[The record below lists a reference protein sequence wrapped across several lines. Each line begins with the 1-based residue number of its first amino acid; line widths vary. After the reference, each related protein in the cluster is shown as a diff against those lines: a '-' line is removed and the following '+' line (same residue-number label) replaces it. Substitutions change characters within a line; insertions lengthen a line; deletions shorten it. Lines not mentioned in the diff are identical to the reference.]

1 MRLRRICS
9 QSLPVALAIL
19 VGGPASAAP
28 PGAPEGPAAPW
39 IRRFR
44 PTPQRL
50 EPGVFAGAF
59 FPSANHELYQY
70 DKLWQSY
77 ARAAPSFGLRLAYLP
92 LRFLGAEIEGS
103 LTPTAIS
110 DTMSSEGARALLFA
124 GRGHVIAQLPFY
136 SVVPFVVL
144 GGGLLG
150 TRGDTLGKDVDLA
163 GHFGGGVKV
172 HVHRNVAV
180 RLDIRGTVGSGHGTE
195 TRRVVYPEV
204 LLGISVPLS
213 LRGRDSDGDGLYDPG
228 QRARPTDECP
238 QRPGDLRHRGC
249 PDGDDDLVPDPDDR
263 CPAEPGLTDRR
274 GCPRLRDRDNDTVYD
289 PGQVDIPPPGG
300 DECPDLPGDPAYIG
314 CPVPDSDQDGDLD
327 TLDKCPHDREVWN
340 GYQDDDGCPDEL
352 PVDITAMV
360 GTLRG
365 ITFGFLSDTITAGS
379 RPALDRAASVM
390 LTYPGIRIEIQGH
403 TDDEGDPLLNEAL
416 SLRRAEAVRQYL
428 IRAGVPAQRLRAA
441 GFGGSRPI
449 ADNRSSAG
457 KAKNR
462 RIELVLITGTDAI
475 EAAPTGKPA
484 GGP

>member
-28 PGAPEGPAAPW
+28 PSSPDGPEAPW

-44 PTPQRL
+44 PSPQRL

-59 FPSANHELYQY
+59 FPSSNHELYQY
-70 DKLWQSY
+70 DKLWQAY

-103 LTPTAIS
+103 LTPTAVAE
-110 DTMSSEGARALLFA
+110 TMSNSGGRALLFA
-124 GRGHVIAQLPFY
+124 GRGHLIAQLPFY

-150 TRGDTLGKDVDLA
+150 TRGDTLGKDVDLS

-172 HVHRNVAV
+172 YVHRNIAV
-180 RLDIRGTVGSGHGTE
+180 RFDVRGTVGSGHGTE

-204 LLGISVPLS
+204 LLGISVPLA
-213 LRGRDSDGDGLYDPG
+213 LRGRDSDGDGLFDPG

-249 PDGDDDLVPDPDDR
+249 PDHDDDLVPDPDDH
-263 CPAEPGLTDRR
+263 CPAEPGLADRH
-274 GCPRLRDRDNDTVYD
+274 GCPRLRDRDNDHVYD

-300 DECPDLPGDPAYIG
+300 DECPDVPGDPAYIG

-327 TLDKCPHDREVWN
+327 T
-340 GYQDDDGCPDEL
+340 
-352 PVDITAMV
+352 IT
-360 GTLRG
+360 T
-365 ITFGFLSDTITAGS
+365 GS

-390 LTYPGIRIEIQGH
+390 VTYPGIRIEIQGH

-416 SLRRAEAVRQYL
+416 SLRRAEAVRKYL
-428 IRAGVPAQRLRAA
+428 IQAGVPAQRLRAA
-441 GFGGSRPI
+441 GFGGSKPI
-449 ADNRSSAG
+449 AENRTAAG

-462 RIELVLITGTDAI
+462 RIELVLITGTESID
-475 EAAPTGKPA
+475 AAPTTKPA